1 MNIRHVG
8 LAVVTVAA
16 FSPSISNAS
25 PEKASVE
32 ACARAFATSIAST
45 DAPAPS
51 YKVAYRGNPEAGS
64 IVEFYRS
71 GYTFG
76 LEAHDQ
82 KTGVT
87 VAPARCST
95 DRRSTV
101 VALSVLPLDRQTET
115 LAAGF

>member
-1 MNIRHVG
+1 MNIRHFG

-25 PEKASVE
+25 PEKASVD
-32 ACARAFATSIAST
+32 ACARAFATSMAST
-45 DAPAPS
+45 AAPAPS
-51 YKVAYRGNPEAGS
+51 YKLAYRGNPDAGS
-64 IVEFYRS
+64 LAEFYRS
-71 GYTFG
+71 GYTFD
-76 LEAHDQ
+76 LETHDQ

-87 VAPARCST
+87 VTRARCST

-115 LAAGF
+115 LAARF